1 MPRVLKL
8 KSKHMIKVVSAFKML
23 TITTIGLSTW
33 MIMCNLLI
41 GTAVFTQSKMQY
53 LGIGILLFASI
64 FVMHKTCEILNPKFV
79 SLQTFSFGGYLLMIS
94 LPSVLQNPTPYN
106 NFLNVLNPQQTFQ
119 QTVILGLFA
128 YAIGTLLANK
138 ILHFNIKEQKKYFS
152 TKVLK
157 DNYQN
162 SFLTTI
168 LLSVLSTCILLTYLL
183 QNGLPLND
191 YPIIKMFASSNINEL
206 ALAREKVFKLIDPR
220 WNSSSTAFLF
230 FFYLALR
237 VWLFPFLVVYSF
249 LSFLVTREKR
259 WLFLFGINFFQSVF
273 YAALSIAR
281 APVAALM
288 LRLALAWHYFKQCV
302 VGKMQVALIVF
313 LILFFP
319 LLVTILAY
327 GHANALSGLI
337 AVFRRLF
344 ITPAEDLFVY
354 FEAFPIYFD
363 FQRGG
368 TLIKPFL
375 HILHWEHFYIEN
387 EVYNFQFPFSDVK
400 SGHANAAF
408 LSNLYADF
416 GPYGSIVGSGVA
428 GLIIQYIN
436 ICLVRSARNIM
447 NVTMYAYLVYTLWI
461 INFGSLTSVLGTNGL
476 LFIFLMPVVYSF
488 SDKILNSIKNK

>member
-1 MPRVLKL
+1 
-8 KSKHMIKVVSAFKML
+8 MIKLVRAFKIL
-23 TITTIGLSTW
+23 TITAIGLSAW

-41 GTAVFTQSKMQY
+41 GTAVFSQSKMQY
-53 LGIGILLFASI
+53 LGVGILLLGSI
-64 FVMHKTCEILNPKFV
+64 FVMQKTCEILNPKLV
-79 SLQTFSFGGYLLMIS
+79 SLQTFSFGGYLFMIA
-94 LPSVLQNPTPYN
+94 LPSVLQNPIQYTD
-106 NFLNVLNPQQTFQ
+106 FLNVLNPKQTFQ
-119 QTVILGLFA
+119 QTVTLGLFA
-128 YAIGTLLANK
+128 YAIGTLFANK
-138 ILHFNIKEQKKYFS
+138 MLHFNTKEQKKYFS

-157 DNYQN
+157 DEYEN

-168 LLSVLSTCILLTYLL
+168 LLSILSTCILLAYLL
-183 QNGLPLND
+183 QIDLPLSD
-191 YPIIKMFASSNINEL
+191 YPIVKMFASSSISEL

-220 WNSSSTAFLF
+220 WNSSQTAFLF

-259 WLFLFGINFFQSVF
+259 WLYLFAINFFQSVF

-288 LRLALAWHYFKQCV
+288 LRIALAWHYFKLCV
-302 VGKMQVALIVF
+302 VGKMRAVLIILLIVS
-313 LILFFP
+313 FP
-319 LLVTILAY
+319 VLVTTLAY
-327 GHANALSGLI
+327 GHANALSGLL

-368 TLIKPFL
+368 TLLKPFFHL
-375 HILHWEHFYIEN
+375 LRWEHFYIEN

-436 ICLVRSARNIM
+436 VCLVRSTRNVM
-447 NVTMYAYLVYTLWI
+447 TVTMYAYLVYTLWI

-488 SDKILNSIKNK
+488 SDKILNVIKNR